1 MDQRLYFV
9 VEIDGLTFVFE
20 NISQAASFMCDAI
33 EHVQGCRYY
42 PGQVDVSMRPV
53 KYDKL
58 CEMFP
63 RTYGKEDDADENTA
77 MANADTTEGE

>member
-9 VEIDGLTFVFE
+9 VEIDGLSFVFE

-42 PGQVDVSMRPV
+42 PGQVDVAMRAV
-53 KYDKL
+53 KHDRLY
-58 CEMFP
+58 EMFP
-63 RTYGKEDDADENTA
+63 RAYGKEADSDETTTCA
-77 MANADTTEGE
+77 VSDTTER